1 MQYRINDNNVEN
13 NIYDT
18 QQGIIETFLKNRGVS
33 DAERYMNLTNE
44 VTNDYHLLD
53 NVEDAV
59 EIFNNVYEQAGHIS
73 ILVDEDPDGYTSA
86 AMIYLYIKQMNPDYP
101 VRYIMHER
109 AKAHGLTDDVEIPD
123 DTELLII
130 ADAGTNDADA
140 CKKLV
145 DKGVKIII
153 LDHHEKEVDNP
164 YATIVNNQM
173 SKNYPNKDFC
183 GAGIVYKFLQALD
196 EYYWQE
202 YADDYLDLV
211 ALGNISDV
219 MDMRSEET
227 RFYTDLGL
235 LNVKNKCLDA
245 LIKAQEY
252 CIKGKVNIHNV
263 QWYITPILNG
273 CIRFGSLEEKEL
285 LFKAFIEQDEFFKY
299 KKKATKDKPA
309 EIIQES
315 IYDRA
320 ARLCKNAKARQDKA
334 KDKAVDEIIGQIHI
348 DEGDKVVI
356 FDTTEIMDSSL
367 TGVVAIKIAEHFNR
381 PCILLQRF
389 SSDFYGGSAR
399 NVDHSPIL
407 SFKDVVNQITLLS
420 GKGHANAF
428 GIVDLRIED
437 LDETR
442 IRMNKLLKDVVYDST
457 YIVDYILNSDD
468 VSLSFVINMS
478 MMEDLLAQGIDEPII
493 AVENIHLHKNDFEIF
508 GKNSDTISFVINDV
522 KFIMF
527 KCKTGN
533 KLYDWLQD
541 AWEEDD
547 EITFTIVGTPGIN
560 EYNGVKTPQITIK
573 DVEVLENN
581 TVEEDFEW

>member
-1 MQYRINDNNVEN
+1 MQYRINDKNVEN

-18 QQGIIETFLKNRGVS
+18 QQCIIETFLKNRDVS
-33 DAERYMNLTNE
+33 DAERYMNLTDE

-53 NVEDAV
+53 NIEDAV

-86 AMIYLYIKQMNPDYP
+86 AMTWLYIQKMHPGYP
-101 VRYIMHER
+101 ARCIMHKR
-109 AKAHGLTDDVEIPD
+109 SKAHGLTDDVEIPD

-130 ADAGTNDADA
+130 PDAGTNDADA

-183 GAGIVYKFLQALD
+183 GAGIVYKFLQVLD

-252 CIKGKVNIHNV
+252 SMNGKVNIHNI

-273 CIRFGSLEEKEL
+273 CIRFGSLEEKML
-285 LFKAFIEQDEFFKY
+285 LFKAFIEQDEFFEY

-309 EIIQES
+309 ETIQES

-334 KDKAVDEIIGQIHI
+334 KDKAVDEIISQIHI
-348 DEGDKVVI
+348 DESDKVVI

-389 SSDFYGGSAR
+389 SADFYGGSAR
-399 NVDHSPIL
+399 NIDHSPIS
-407 SFKDVVNQITLLS
+407 SFKNIANEIELLS

-428 GIVDLRIED
+428 GIVGLRVED
-437 LDETR
+437 LDEAR

-457 YIVDYILNSDD
+457 YIVDYILDSDD
-468 VSLSFVINMS
+468 ISLAFVVNMS
-478 MMEDLLAQGIDEPII
+478 KMEDLLAQGIDEPII

-541 AWEEDD
+541 AWDEDD

>member
-1 MQYRINDNNVEN
+1 MQYRINDKNVEN

-18 QQGIIETFLKNRGVS
+18 QQGIIETFLKNRDVS

-53 NVEDAV
+53 NIEDAV
-59 EIFNNVYEQAGHIS
+59 EIFNNVYEQTGHIS

-86 AMIYLYIKQMNPDYP
+86 AMTWLYIQKMHPGYP
-101 VRYIMHER
+101 AICVMHKR
-109 AKAHGLTDDVEIPD
+109 SKAHGLTDDVEIPD

-173 SKNYPNKDFC
+173 SENYPNKDFC

-252 CIKGKVNIHNV
+252 SMNGKVNIHNI

-273 CIRFGSLEEKEL
+273 CIRFGSLEEKML
-285 LFKAFIEQDEFFKY
+285 LFKAFIEQDEFFEY

-309 EIIQES
+309 ETIQES

-334 KDKAVDEIIGQIHI
+334 KDKAVDEIISQIHI
-348 DEGDKVVI
+348 DENDKVVI

-389 SSDFYGGSAR
+389 SADFYGGSAR
-399 NVDHSPIL
+399 NIDHSPIS
-407 SFKDVVNQITLLS
+407 SFKNIANEIELLS

-428 GIVDLRIED
+428 GIVGLRVED
-437 LDETR
+437 LDEAR

-457 YIVDYILNSDD
+457 YIVDYILDSDD
-468 VSLSFVINMS
+468 VSLSFVVNMS
-478 MMEDLLAQGIDEPII
+478 KMEDLLAQGIDEPII

-541 AWEEDD
+541 AWDEDD